1 MEKITKPELAHYF
14 HATLFRPITTSL
26 LKEINMGFL
35 NKCVG
40 LTERLI
46 KKNIEKSINTTMD
59 NLNIRRQGIQSTRKK
74 PPDIDLEDKCNT
86 NLVLCTTVD
95 LSTTK
100 EGEIYSKLCG
110 HFPITPNKENK

>member
-59 NLNIRRQGIQSTRKK
+59 NLNMRRQGIQSTRKK
-74 PPDIDLEDKCNT
+74 PPYTDLDDKCNT
-86 NLVLCTTVD
+86 GVVLCTAVEP
-95 LSTTK
+95 STTK
-100 EGEIYSKLCG
+100 EGK
-110 HFPITPNKENK
+110 F